1 MQRWTSVA
9 IGTLLVG
16 AVAVVLVQ
24 ARRSTG
30 RAAGSAGSASAAASA
45 APAPGASSTEAS
57 AEGAREAGEGASDA
71 GADGAAF
78 VFLPDGKRAPALPP
92 TAPKTVSFGVI
103 LFSYQG
109 SELAPKGAPSRA
121 EALERARA
129 VVEAA
134 QKDFA
139 DAAKKGDRGSTA
151 DAGRIP
157 RGILEPAAEYVLFT
171 LPPGQVYQDPVDT
184 PRGWWIVRRND

>member
-9 IGTLLVG
+9 IGALLVG
-16 AVAVVLVQ
+16 AVAVVVVQ
-24 ARRSTG
+24 ARRAT
-30 RAAGSAGSASAAASA
+30 RPAASAASSASAAASG
-45 APAPGASSTEAS
+45 APAPGASSVEAS
-57 AEGAREAGEGASDA
+57 TEGALEEGVSDA

-139 DAAKKGDRGSTA
+139 DAAKQGDRGSTA